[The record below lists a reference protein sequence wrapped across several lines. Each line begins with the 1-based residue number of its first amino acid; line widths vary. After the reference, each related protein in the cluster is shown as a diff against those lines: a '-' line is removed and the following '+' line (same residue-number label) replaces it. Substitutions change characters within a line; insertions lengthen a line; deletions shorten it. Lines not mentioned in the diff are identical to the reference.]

1 MRARSTLDW
10 FQSKIF
16 LVFEVK
22 NRMAR
27 GITMRYRVNGGFVF
41 TGCGQIYKKICK
53 TEYLS

>member
-10 FQSKIF
+10 SQSKIF